1 MCCPNP
7 SVLEKIS
14 DVLVRWLKSKT
25 KQTAKTNKKPP
36 EAALRFMEILF

>member
-1 MCCPNP
+1 MCCPDP

-14 DVLVRWLKSKT
+14 DVLGWLKLKT
-25 KQTAKTNKKPP
+25 KKTAKTNKKPP